1 MEPNKLKKNPNL
13 DAKITI
19 WEGGGHLVKIEA
31 TSSCQGRGH
40 DNMYIHINFNN
51 PYYPCTLYSMSQFLN

>member
-51 PYYPCTLYSMSQFLN
+51 P

>member
-1 MEPNKLKKNPNL
+1 MEPKKLKKNPNL
-13 DAKITI
+13 DGK
-19 WEGGGHLVKIEA
+19 GGGHLVKIEA
-31 TSSCQGRGH
+31 MSSCQGRGH